1 MEDSRQRIS
10 EVLVEENDVHPSVC
24 ESIDTV
30 HFMNAC
36 FDMSLTFSCAVDCFL
51 EISLWLFVN
60 YLHCI
65 SPDERSNASGIV
77 MSTIST

>member
-51 EISLWLFVN
+51 
-60 YLHCI
+60 HCI